1 MEKESVGVALARV
14 GEARKDLD
22 TLGEGV
28 PEEDLEVLG
37 VVEAHFEDTGE
48 TGGVRELGELK
59 LILGEREFV

>member
-1 MEKESVGVALARV
+1 V